1 MKFFSG
7 KKTQNLTSHAQLTF
21 TRPFWKMMV
30 MVYDIQLA
38 NHTCSNMIEK
48 YIILVDGLKTL

>member
-1 MKFFSG
+1 
-7 KKTQNLTSHAQLTF
+7 
-21 TRPFWKMMV
+21 MMV

-48 YIILVDGLKTL
+48 YIILVDGLKTLWIVDFIAFTYSVLPRNFSYFV